1 MIDTNSNS
9 TYARTQPLVRK
20 SMAKNCLCHRVV
32 AVVAACMVF
41 LPLWAGASGA
51 GFPLESAGN
60 DVSDIA
66 SLQRGARNFVNYCMG
81 CHSAKY
87 IRYNKLQQD
96 LHLTDEQVRQNLMF
110 AAKKTDEM
118 MMVNMPA
125 ADAARWF
132 GQAPPDLTLVARSR
146 GTEWI
151 YTFLKTFY
159 LDERAAT
166 GANNLMLPN
175 ASMPNVL
182 WELQGLQ
189 TATFEVTEK
198 DGIVTDHFGESA
210 YFEGFEQVSQGTLS
224 PEEYDQF
231 VRDLVNFLDWAG
243 TPEQLDRKR
252 IGIWVIIF
260 LFMFLIFAYL
270 LKVEI
275 WKDIK

>member
-1 MIDTNSNS
+1 MIKNYSHK
-9 TYARTQPLVRK
+9 LVR
-20 SMAKNCLCHRVV
+20 CLALTMLLVV
-32 AVVAACMVF
+32 SAPA
-41 LPLWAGASGA
+41 LASGGGA
-51 GFPLESAGN
+51 LIQSAGN

-87 IRYNKLQQD
+87 IRYNKLQED
-96 LHLTDEQVRQNLMF
+96 LHLTDEQVQNNLMF

-125 ADAARWF
+125 GDASRWF

-146 GTEWI
+146 GTDWV
-151 YTFLKTFY
+151 YSFLKSFY
-159 LDERAAT
+159 LDDRAASGT
-166 GANNLMLPN
+166 NNLVLPN
-175 ASMPNVL
+175 ASMPHVL

-189 TATFEVTEK
+189 KGDFEVTEI
-198 DGIVTDHFGESA
+198 DGVVTDHFGEPA
-210 YFEGFEQVSQGTLS
+210 HFEGFEQVQQGTLS
-224 PEEYDQF
+224 AEEYDQF

-243 TPEQLDRKR
+243 TPEQLDRQR
-252 IGIWVIIF
+252 IGIWVMIF
-260 LFMFLIFAYL
+260 LFVFLIFAYL

>member
-1 MIDTNSNS
+1 MSRLMIGITNKN
-9 TYARTQPLVRK
+9 RLRRPLV
-20 SMAKNCLCHRVV
+20 AV
-32 AVVAACMVF
+32 AAACMVL
-41 LPLWAGASGA
+41 LPLWAGASGD

-87 IRYNKLQQD
+87 IRYNKLQED
-96 LHLTDEQVRQNLMF
+96 LRLTDEQVQQNLMF

-118 MMVNMPA
+118 MMVNMPPG
-125 ADAARWF
+125 DAARWF

-159 LDERAAT
+159 LDDRAAT
-166 GANNLMLPN
+166 GTNNLMLPN

-189 TATFEVTEK
+189 SATFEVTEK
-198 DGIVTDHFGESA
+198 DGLVTDHFGEAA
-210 YFEGFEQVSQGTLS
+210 YFEGFEQVGQGALS

-243 TPEQLDRKR
+243 TPEQLDRQR

-260 LFMFLIFAYL
+260 LFVFLIFAYL